1 MKAKRIALLC
11 VMFAALNVGSVF
23 AAAQG
28 SAFTVNDFTSGS
40 QFLTDAATG
49 ANGDHAIVW
58 QDATRAYDSFMK
70 RYDVNG
76 TPLQSGDWYLGKNVK
91 SVAVD
96 RAGNFVITREASDGS
111 ENGVFASIYN
121 RVGTLVVN
129 EFRVNTT
136 TAGNQVSP
144 VVAMNQA
151 GQFVV
156 AWTSVASGRQSAYA
170 RLFQA
175 NGLPLTGQI
184 LVSDGSLAIQS
195 PNDVAIDRYGNFSVT
210 WTGMVPATNQWD
222 VFIRR
227 YNSSGVA
234 PYPQWR
240 VNMFTTGMQES
251 ARIAMNASGDAV
263 VVWQSYN
270 QDGSEWSVHGQR
282 FDSAGSRVGGEF
294 QINSITRGSQR
305 YADVAMSDDGSFVV
319 SYQHVSAYGD
329 PVEPPKVYNRQY
341 RRDGTAF
348 SAEYVVNTAG
358 ANLWTVTRI
367 NADPFGNMMSVWGQ
381 GTGDYSTLDVLA
393 RRYVMDTVPTVTTL
407 VNNQAISSISDST
420 GSWRYYKIVVPA
432 GATSIR
438 AEITGSAGGDANLYV
453 RYAAL
458 PTLTSWD
465 GMTALVGNN
474 EAVQVNGIPAGDWY
488 VAVYAASAY
497 SGVTLNVMYY

>member
-1 MKAKRIALLC
+1 MKAKRMVLLCIALSSLG
-11 VMFAALNVGSVF
+11 VNSAY

-28 SAFTVNDFTSGS
+28 VAFIVNDFTSGS
-40 QFLTDAATG
+40 QFMTDASVG
-49 ANGDHAIVW
+49 ANGDHAVVW

-76 TPLQSGDWYLGKNVK
+76 TPLQSGDWYIGKNVK
-91 SVAVD
+91 SVAID
-96 RAGNFVITREASDGS
+96 RAGNFVLTREASDGS
-111 ENGVFASIYN
+111 ENGVFASVYN
-121 RVGTLVVN
+121 RDGALIVN

-136 TAGNQVSP
+136 TAGNQVNP
-144 VVAMNQA
+144 VVAMNQS

-156 AWTSVASGRQSAYA
+156 AWTTVSGGRQSAYA
-170 RLFQA
+170 RLFQP

-195 PNDVAIDRYGNFSVT
+195 PNDVAIDRSGNFSVT

-227 YNSSGVA
+227 YNSNGVA
-234 PYPQWR
+234 PYAQWR
-240 VNMFTTGMQES
+240 VNMFTTGMQEYG
-251 ARIAMNASGDAV
+251 RIAMNANGEAV

-282 FDSAGSRVGGEF
+282 FDSTGSRVGGEF
-294 QINSITRGSQR
+294 QVNTFTRGSQR

-341 RRDGTAF
+341 RKDGTAF
-348 SAEYVVNTAG
+348 AAEYAVNTGG
-358 ANLWTVTRI
+358 ANLWAVTRA
-367 NADPFGNMMSVWGQ
+367 NADPFGNMVNAWGQ
-381 GTGDYSTLDVLA
+381 AAGDYSTLDVLA
-393 RRYVMDTVPTVTTL
+393 RRYVMDTVPAVTTL
-407 VNNQAISSISDST
+407 TNNQTLTALSDSAD
-420 GSWRYYKIVVPA
+420 GWRYYKIVVPV

-438 AEITGSAGGDANLYV
+438 AAITGSAGDANLYV

-458 PTLTSWD
+458 PTLTTWD
-465 GMTALVGNN
+465 GRTALVGNN

-488 VAVYAASAY
+488 VAIHAASAY